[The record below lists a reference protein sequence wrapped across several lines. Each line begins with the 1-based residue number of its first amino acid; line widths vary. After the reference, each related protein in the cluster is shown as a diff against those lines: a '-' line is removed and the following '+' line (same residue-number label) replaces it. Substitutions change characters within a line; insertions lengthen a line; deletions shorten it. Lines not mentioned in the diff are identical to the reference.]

1 MSESGEVDS
10 DNHTSG
16 ADWLT
21 RVAKVFAAGGDLAKG
36 NANFRARPG
45 QQRMAELVAQAIAN
59 ETTLVVEAG
68 TGTGKTYAYL
78 APALLSGKRVL
89 VSTATKALQDQLYLR
104 DLPRLVGLLG
114 VPIRI
119 ALLKGRSNY
128 LCTHRLDTHMQ
139 SGVVADR
146 FTNNALA
153 KVKRWAATSTS
164 GDLSDMPGLDQR
176 SGVIPLVTSNR
187 DNCLGSQCPDFK
199 TCHLQAARREALSAD
214 LVVVNH
220 HLFFADQAVR
230 ESGMAELLPSV
241 DVVIF
246 DEAHQ
251 LNEIGVMFLGVQLSS
266 PQLLDFN
273 RDVLA
278 AGLQHARGLCDW
290 SQQCGTLER
299 TIRDLRLCLPVTHM
313 KTSVRLPW
321 AGQAPQSVDEG
332 AWSSCLVD
340 LSQAMA
346 DVRKDLNSISELAP
360 DFERLLERCDTL
372 LQRLQHLLNPV
383 ADDHVRWLEAG
394 SHWRWVDSPL
404 DSAQAFAASAP
415 DSGLSGPKT
424 WVFTSA
430 TLGDTAQLDWFAQP
444 LGLAHAQRAVV
455 ASPFDFALQ
464 AALWVPTDLPMPNE
478 PGHSLM
484 LARRIVPWAQRLGG
498 RTMVL
503 TTSLRA
509 LSIIAQELR
518 EALTADNI
526 ELLVQGEL
534 SKNELLERFRAYAD
548 ALRANNGQVSTHS
561 GAVLVASV
569 SFWEGVD
576 IPGEALQ
583 LVVLDKLPFPVPDD
597 PLTQARAKRLQA
609 CGKSP
614 FTDQV
619 LPDTAVALKQG
630 AGRLIRSEMDK
641 GVLVIGDQRLVNMG
655 YGRRLLQAMPAM
667 RRLSSEADMQDYLSG
682 LVTKESTKT

>member
-1 MSESGEVDS
+1 MS
-10 DNHTSG
+10 N
-16 ADWLT
+16 AWLA
-21 RVAKVFAAGGDLAKG
+21 RVANVFAQGGDLAAG
-36 NANFRARPG
+36 NANFRPRAG
-45 QQRMAELVAQAIAN
+45 QQRMAELVAQTIAD
-59 ETTLVVEAG
+59 ESSLVVEAG

-89 VSTATKALQDQLYLR
+89 VSTATKALQDQLFLR
-104 DLPRLVGLLG
+104 DLPKLVQLLG
-114 VPIRI
+114 TPIRI

-128 LCTHRLDTHMQ
+128 LCSHRLKVHMQ
-139 SGVVADR
+139 SGSVADR
-146 FTNNALA
+146 FTSNALA
-153 KVKRWAATSTS
+153 KVERWAATSAN

-176 SGVIPLVTSNR
+176 SSVIPLVTSNR

-199 TCHLQAARREALSAD
+199 TCHLQAARREALAAD

-251 LNEIGVMFLGVQLSS
+251 LNEIGVLFLGTQLSS

-290 SQQCGTLER
+290 SARCGSLER
-299 TIRDLRLCLPVTHM
+299 AIRDVRLSLPATQSR
-313 KTSVRLPW
+313 TSVRLAW
-321 AGQAPQSVDEG
+321 VDNAPQGVDM
-332 AWSSCLVD
+332 ALWQTTLRD
-340 LSQAMA
+340 LSAALNNVRA
-346 DVRKDLNSISELAP
+346 DLDTVGELAP
-360 DFERLLERCDTL
+360 DFERLTERCDTL
-372 LQRLQHLLNPV
+372 LQRLEHLLRPV

-394 SHWRWVDSPL
+394 NNWRWVDSPL

-415 DSGLSGPKT
+415 DSDAPGPKS
-424 WVFTSA
+424 WIFTSA
-430 TLGDTAQLDWFAQP
+430 TLGDDEQLDWFAQP
-444 LGLAHAQRAVV
+444 LGLAHAKRAVV
-455 ASPFDFALQ
+455 ASPFDFAAQ

-478 PGHSLM
+478 PGHPLI
-484 LARRIVPWAQRLGG
+484 LARRVTPWVQQLGG

-509 LSIIAQELR
+509 LAIIAQELR
-518 EALTADNI
+518 DKLKEDDI
-526 ELLVQGEL
+526 EILVQGEL

-548 ALRANNGQVSTHS
+548 IVRANNGQASNHR

-576 IPGEALQ
+576 VPGDALQ

-609 CGKSP
+609 NGQSP
-614 FTDQV
+614 FNAQV

-630 AGRLIRSEMDK
+630 AGRLIRSELDR
-641 GVLVIGDQRLVNMG
+641 GVLVIGDQRLVKMG
-655 YGRRLLQAMPAM
+655 YGKRLMQAMPAM
-667 RRLSSEADMQDYLSG
+667 QRLSSDEQLTDYLAA
-682 LVTKESTKT
+682 LVAT